1 MGTRL
6 PSVLLPSVLL
16 PTVRFLLR
24 VPPHSLDPSPCQNPC
39 LHNLGLPR
47 CQAPPL
53 HCLLVHLRGQSKDL
67 VLMSIGNCLGTD
79 PQNLGPIA
87 DYEVKTLA
95 SVKTVKMWKKE
106 CIRLKDSEQEIKPSS
121 EEKIKLAKIGLGL
134 HELVFEANGNAEH
147 VHNTILDSSLCWST
161 AVGIHSCD
169 WRSTLTISLRLTV
182 QKGNHGALFTR
193 CTESSQTI
201 HPTTPAHYR

>member
-1 MGTRL
+1 M
-6 PSVLLPSVLL
+6 
-16 PTVRFLLR
+16 
-24 VPPHSLDPSPCQNPC
+24 
-39 LHNLGLPR
+39 
-47 CQAPPL
+47 
-53 HCLLVHLRGQSKDL
+53 
-67 VLMSIGNCLGTD
+67 GTD

-147 VHNTILDSSLCWST
+147 VHNTILDKFPVLEYCGGYSLLQLAINSHNFIEIDSPE
-161 AVGIHSCD
+161 GEP
-169 WRSTLTISLRLTV
+169 
-182 QKGNHGALFTR
+182 R
-193 CTESSQTI
+193 CPFYEM
-201 HPTTPAHYR
+201 Y